1 MDKKLIKRDIL
12 DEIARFLDTD
22 NIIVLHGPRQVGK
35 THIMYLLQNLL
46 IKKGRQTHFVDLE
59 DLKNVDTLD
68 MGVES
73 FLDLLSKA
81 GFNLRKIENEDG
93 RLFVFIDEIQYLKN
107 PSSFLKLIVDHH
119 KYLQLIVSG
128 SSSFDIKRK
137 FTDSLVGRTVNFEIL
152 NLSFREF
159 LRFKNI
165 KFNAADVT
173 KGPFLSETV
182 RLYGEYMSYSGYPK
196 IVLADGVKD
205 KEKLLSQ
212 IVDTYVRKDI
222 RDLAEIR
229 EIGKFNDLLTL
240 LASQSGQLLNVN
252 ELSNTLKSDHRT
264 IERYLSILENTYII
278 KLIYSFSN
286 SARVG
291 VVKSPKIFFY
301 DTGLLQMLTRGH
313 LSQEPYGHLFET
325 SVFAELA
332 KKYGMREIHFWRTP
346 TQTEVDFV
354 ITKRGEVKPFEV
366 KINFNS
372 FNRKAILSF
381 CEKYKVKDY
390 KVVGLKGEPR
400 DEHFIYPWEI

>member
-1 MDKKLIKRDIL
+1 MKKKLIKRDIL
-12 DEIARFLDTD
+12 DEIAHFLDTD

-35 THIMYLLQNLL
+35 THIMYLLQNFLVE
-46 IKKGRQTHFVDLE
+46 KGKRAYFVDLE
-59 DLKNVDTLD
+59 DPKNVGALN

-81 GFNLRKIENEDG
+81 GFNLKKIEDG
-93 RLFVFIDEIQYLKN
+93 DERLFVFIDEIQYLKN
-107 PSSFLKLIVDHH
+107 TSSFLKLIVDHH

-159 LRFKNI
+159 LRFKDV
-165 KFNAADVT
+165 KFNAADIT
-173 KGPFLSETV
+173 KGPFLPEVV

-196 IVLADGVKD
+196 VVLADGIKD

-212 IVDTYVRKDI
+212 IIDTYVRKDI
-222 RDLAEIR
+222 KDLAEIR

-264 IERYLSILENTYII
+264 IERYLSILENTYMI
-278 KLIYSFSN
+278 KLIYAFSN

-301 DTGLLQMLTRGH
+301 DTGLVQMLTRGH
-313 LSQEPYGHLFET
+313 LSQESFGNLFET
-325 SVFAELA
+325 SIFSELA
-332 KKYGMREIHFWRTP
+332 KKYGIREIHFWRTP

-354 ITKRGEVKPFEV
+354 TTKRGEIKPFEV
-366 KINFNS
+366 KVNFNS

-390 KVVGLKGEPR
+390 KVVGLRGEPR
-400 DEHFIYPWEI
+400 DEHFIYPWQL